1 LAKASASQKAV
12 PQGKPKRGKRPQ
24 LDLFDGGSAAPA
36 ADAAP
41 APVPEAPKPPT
52 RRATAESMAQKQR
65 EISVSEFF
73 SKNRHLLGFDNP
85 SKALLTTIKEAVDNS
100 IDACEEAGIL
110 PELHVEV
117 HDLALEAM
125 KPQDAELTKGEG
137 RFLVVVQDNGPGIV
151 KAQVPKIFGKL
162 LYGSKFHRLKQSRGQ
177 QGIGISAA
185 AMYGQITTG
194 KPIRVTS
201 RVGKGKAAHVFDIQ
215 LDTRKNEPVVTHDET
230 RAAWHQ
236 DHGTRVELEILA
248 NWQQGQRFVNRYV
261 EHTALANPHA
271 TIHYTR
277 PVGAGQRTGTDRPGN
292 ETLSFPRATTEL
304 PKEAIEIKPHPHGVE
319 LGALMLMAQE
329 SKSRDVS
336 GFLQSA
342 FSRVSASAAADI
354 LRQVPWGKKSL
365 KPRALAD
372 RATAEQ
378 LHKAIANTK
387 LMSPPTNCLS
397 PIGDELMRKGL
408 VSFLSVIE
416 SEGDDDGQIDMD
428 AASMK
433 PAKKS
438 KGDKKKPD
446 EAPAAEPVPDATPEE
461 GVEKIKGHN
470 YFIATVTRSPKVY
483 RGNPFQVEVGL
494 AYGGSW
500 PADKTIELFRFA
512 NRVPLLFQRG
522 ACGVTEAI
530 VKTDWRNYLL
540 SQPKGALPVGPMALL
555 VHIASVWVPFTSESK
570 EAVAHYPDIIKEI
583 QLAAQECG
591 RKLATFIRKRKA
603 EDYQLQRRSIFELYI
618 EEVAEAIGKITKRSP
633 APIKRDFLKVA
644 HQITRRWR
652 RKAGRNRRRPA
663 PRRKSK
669 WPLARTPSRRRRSP
683 RSRSS
688 PRAC

>member
-1 LAKASASQKAV
+1 VAKA
-12 PQGKPKRGKRPQ
+12 KPATKKRPQ
-24 LDLFDGGSAAPA
+24 LDLFSQAETKPTQPNPQPVASPAPIA
-36 ADAAP
+36 PAAP
-41 APVPEAPKPPT
+41 APLVAAPAKAA
-52 RRATAESMAQKQR
+52 RRATAEALAQKQR

-117 HDLALEAM
+117 HDLALEA
-125 KPQDAELTKGEG
+125 KPKDAELTKGEG

-162 LYGSKFHRLKQSRGQ
+162 LYGSKFHRLKQARGQ

-185 AMYGQITTG
+185 AMYGQLTTG

-201 RVGKGKAAHVFDIQ
+201 RVGKRKDAHVFDIQ
-215 LDTRKNEPVVTHDET
+215 IDTRKNEPVVTHDATLAE
-230 RAAWHQ
+230 WHQ
-236 DHGTRVELEILA
+236 EHGTRVELEIVA

-271 TIHYTR
+271 AIHYTR
-277 PVGAGQRTGTDRPGN
+277 PVGAAQRTGGATRPGN
-292 ETLSFPRATTEL
+292 ETLTFPRATSEL

-319 LGALMLMAQE
+319 LGALMLMARE
-329 SKSRDVS
+329 SKSRDVR
-336 GFLQSA
+336 GFLQTS
-342 FSRVSASAAADI
+342 FSRVSGHTAGEI
-354 LRQVPWGKKSL
+354 LAKLPWGKKPVR
-365 KPRALAD
+365 PRTLGEN
-372 RATAEQ
+372 RQMAEE
-378 LHKAIANTK
+378 LHKLIGETK

-397 PIGDELMRKGL
+397 PIGDELMKKGL
-408 VSFLSVIE
+408 VSFLNVIE
-416 SEGDDDGQIDMD
+416 SEGESGDENAQLDLDS
-428 AASMK
+428 AAMK
-433 PAKKS
+433 KTR
-438 KGDKKKPD
+438 KGSAPKPQ
-446 EAPAAEPVPDATPEE
+446 PAAEAAPAIADAPAEE

-522 ACGVTEAI
+522 ACGITDAI
-530 VKTDWRNYLL
+530 ERTDWRNYML
-540 SQPKGALPVGPMALL
+540 SQPKGSLPVGPMALL

-603 EDYQLQRRSIFELYI
+603 ADYQAQRRSIFELYI
-618 EEVAEAIGKITKRSP
+618 EEVAAAIGKITGKSP
-633 APIKRDFLKVA
+633 APIKREFLAVA
-644 HQITRRWR
+644 HKVTAAELKEEQQAMEQEARDAKQ
-652 RKAGRNRRRPA
+652 KA
-663 PRRKSK
+663 K
-669 WPLARTPSRRRRSP
+669 AR
-683 RSRSS
+683 
-688 PRAC
+688 AEAEEE